1 MKKFYVLLI
10 VVLAFLL
17 GGAACCLLKCGK
29 GIAVVNVSEIVNRSE
44 QVKDLREEQAA
55 KNQEL
60 QTWLQEA
67 QAEVEKEANKEKKE
81 ELLKQYGNEFNQKRQ
96 LMAQQYAEELKK
108 VDDSITSTISE
119 YAKKHGYKLVIAKN
133 LTIYGGKDI
142 TDEIAKIVK

>member
-44 QVKDLREEQAA
+44 QVKDLREEQTA

-108 VDDSITSTISE
+108 ALAPYQI
-119 YAKKHGYKLVIAKN
+119 
-133 LTIYGGKDI
+133 
-142 TDEIAKIVK
+142 